1 MLTQF
6 EAANIVVRHHF
17 GNDNTQAVFELDH
30 GDHHDHMVSL
40 KTGKVVEF
48 YDEIIE
54 NRQKELAKKYNFKIL
69 DHSMVLYGEFFDE
82 E

>member
-1 MLTQF
+1 
-6 EAANIVVRHHF
+6 
-17 GNDNTQAVFELDH
+17 
-30 GDHHDHMVSL
+30 MVSL

-54 NRQKELAKKYNFKIL
+54 NRQKELAKKHNFKIL
-69 DHSMVLYGEFFDE
+69 DHSMILYGEFLDE